1 MAKYATVDVFEALA
15 DPTRRQIVVLLAE
28 SERNAGD
35 IASHFE
41 IAGPSVSR
49 HLRVLRES
57 GLVSCTAQAQ
67 ARIYRLERA
76 ALAGA
81 REWMD
86 VQLDILGARFD
97 ALGAHLD
104 RMKERGD

>member
-1 MAKYATVDVFEALA
+1 MDVFQALA
-15 DPTRRQIVVLLAE
+15 DPTRRQIISLLAE
-28 SERNAGD
+28 GERNAGD
-35 IASHFE
+35 IASRFE

-57 GLVSCTAQAQ
+57 GLVSCTPHAQ
-67 ARIYRLERA
+67 ARIYRLEHQ

-86 VQLDILGARFD
+86 AQLSILGVRFD
-97 ALGAHLD
+97 ALGAYLD
-104 RMKERGD
+104 RIKERGD